1 MAVKARENVRMR
13 EFSPMIMVG
22 IGVFVIAYILL
33 YDRFVGSI
41 EDYALKTGI
50 GIAALAIMI
59 LLFIF
64 VLRYISTS
72 FDMLLSHA
80 KLTVDRKILF
90 WNKQVADIPTK
101 DFLGVVKEEN
111 YKNTA
116 GKPQNLTVGAIEG
129 MAKYIITYRVSGGKK
144 SVKIQCSPKFFKE
157 VKQLVESNQKAV
169 SGSKK
174 KK

>member
-33 YDRFVGSI
+33 YDRFAGSI

-90 WNKQVADIPTK
+90 
-101 DFLGVVKEEN
+101 
-111 YKNTA
+111 
-116 GKPQNLTVGAIEG
+116 
-129 MAKYIITYRVSGGKK
+129 
-144 SVKIQCSPKFFKE
+144 
-157 VKQLVESNQKAV
+157 
-169 SGSKK
+169 
-174 KK
+174 